1 MSNFLTILSPF
12 LVAQLFRR
20 AGQPGDRFG
29 MIFSIALCL
38 FGWTPVE
45 RRASV
50 LARRPAVGVEQ
61 VALVEHRI
69 GHCTCR
75 LEINHRDG
83 TPA

>member
-1 MSNFLTILSPF
+1 MRHCTSAGNSFTANATRPSTLSPMSNFLTILSPF

-45 RRASV
+45 RRASEV
-50 LARRPAVGVEQ
+50 PSL
-61 VALVEHRI
+61 
-69 GHCTCR
+69 
-75 LEINHRDG
+75 
-83 TPA
+83 

>member
-45 RRASV
+45 RRASEV
-50 LARRPAVGVEQ
+50 PSL
-61 VALVEHRI
+61 
-69 GHCTCR
+69 
-75 LEINHRDG
+75 
-83 TPA
+83 